1 MLEHLFG
8 SRTRVKLLRV
18 FLGNPGSSYF
28 VRELARKVGAQ
39 IHAVRRELENLERLR
54 IIRGAAQPEAS
65 AAELRAQLR
74 KYYTLEESFFLVNEL
89 RALVLKSQFLLEEDF
104 TRRVRQL
111 GEIRYFVLLGS
122 FVGATDAS
130 VDVFIVGRLNR
141 NRLAELMADFEREL
155 GNPLNYAVL
164 TDREFEYR
172 WKVGDRFLYGI
183 LDGKKVVV
191 IDELTPA
198 GRETPTAA

>member
-8 SRTRVKLLRV
+8 SRTRVKMLRV
-18 FLGNPGSSYF
+18 FLGNPGSSYY

-39 IHAVRRELENLERLR
+39 IHAVRRELENLERLH
-54 IIRGAAQPEAS
+54 IIRGTDQPETNTPA
-65 AAELRAQLR
+65 LRAQLR
-74 KYYTLEESFFLVNEL
+74 KYYTLEENFFLVNEL
-89 RALVLKSQFLLEEDF
+89 RALVLKSQFLLEEEF

-122 FVGATDAS
+122 FVGAADSA

-155 GNPLNYAVL
+155 GNPLNYAV
-164 TDREFEYR
+164 
-172 WKVGDRFLYGI
+172 I
-183 LDGKKVVV
+183 S
-191 IDELTPA
+191 
-198 GRETPTAA
+198 